1 MEMLEDIL
9 DDGKSHPIVN
19 RRDTRYKICDL
30 IKQRQPEWKGELL
43 STRKMGKSLHKV
55 FKAVIKEIL
64 QALPI
69 LGESGSEVSYFIPD
83 PINFAEVIN
92 L

>member
-43 STRKMGKSLHKV
+43 STRKMGKILHKV
-55 FKAVIKEIL
+55 FKTATKEIS
-64 QALPI
+64 QYLPI
-69 LGESGSEVSYFIPD
+69 LS
-83 PINFAEVIN
+83 
-92 L
+92 